1 MLRISQ
7 GSGRVLDQH
16 WHRLKPIVNAYNQ
29 VFWGQQCQKKCG
41 HKQHPGKL
49 DMWHKAL
56 AQSAHCYSGYC
67 LYCTTATMKNER
79 TVNCDESEDETG
91 AAPTTSWPQRHEAHG
106 NEHRCVCVYIYMY
119 MHVCVY
125 VCVCVYLHVHLHCEL
140 SMYMYLCV
148 TVHTYLSTSVYQVDR
163 YIS

>member
-106 NEHRCVCVYIYMY
+106 NEHRCVCVYIYICICMY
-119 MHVCVY
+119 VFMSVSV
-125 VCVCVYLHVHLHCEL
+125 
-140 SMYMYLCV
+140 
-148 TVHTYLSTSVYQVDR
+148 STSMS
-163 YIS
+163 ISIVNCLCTCICV